1 MRRDREKPL
10 KAVIEEFIDS
20 YHLRD
25 KLNETK
31 IVQVWEKVVGNMVA
45 KNTRNLYIRN
55 RTLYVRVN
63 SSALRNELHYARS
76 RILKALNKEA
86 GANVIDEIVIQ

>member
-1 MRRDREKPL
+1 
-10 KAVIEEFIDS
+10 
-20 YHLRD
+20 
-25 KLNETK
+25 
-31 IVQVWEKVVGNMVA
+31 MVA

-55 RTLYVRVN
+55 RILYVRVN